1 MEWIKKFLSTCKNE
15 CFFESMCVVL
25 HGEESG
31 GARATGQNQHSTGE
45 RTEREERG
53 EERERDGD
61 MSIYIPSVHIG
72 SNSTRL
78 NSLYMRLSGKREVM
92 EVGSLN
98 I

>member
-1 MEWIKKFLSTCKNE
+1 MEKKA
-15 CFFESMCVVL
+15 
-25 HGEESG
+25 EERELRGKISIQ
-31 GARATGQNQHSTGE
+31 RE
-45 RTEREERG
+45 REQKEERG
-53 EERERDGD
+53 ERRERDGD